1 MRKLITLFTVLF
13 ISFAMTAQNNTSI
26 ETSPQVAI
34 TGVGKVS
41 IVPDQVVISFGV
53 DSRADDAATAKK
65 ANDAAV
71 AKVIAY
77 VKSMKIADKDY
88 QTQRVNLY
96 KNRDYETKQDY
107 YQATQTM
114 VITLR
119 DLKKYE
125 ELMIGLMESGINQI
139 QGVDFRSSRIE
150 DYQTEVRTKA
160 VADAK
165 KKAEDYAKA
174 LGQSVGKAIYISD
187 QSSSVMPMPRNMM
200 LKGYAADSSAMEETL
215 AIGEIEITAS
225 VSIRFTLN

>member
-53 DSRADDAATAKK
+53 ESRADDAATAKK
-65 ANDAAV
+65 TNDAAV

-114 VITLR
+114 VITLK

-125 ELMIGLMESGINQI
+125 ELMVGLMEAGINQI
-139 QGVDFRSSRIE
+139 QGVDFRSSKIE

-174 LGQSVGKAIYISD
+174 LEQSVGKAIYISD
-187 QSSSVMPMPRNMM
+187 QSGSVMPMPRTMM